1 MKKLF
6 NKKGFTLI
14 ELLVVIAII
23 AALAVVVFAAINPG
37 KRIAEAQRQSRLQN
51 TTTILDALH
60 TYIVDS
66 LGALPDVIGK
76 ASWIYSGGTNPSLAE
91 VQIGSATNGCAI
103 ATSGCST
110 GTTTCLNLANPGSA
124 TSGNMV
130 GSGGI
135 GSYLASNPIDTGIGD
150 ATRTGYTISVSSSGI
165 VTVKSCNANNNLN
178 GGANISVSR

>member
-1 MKKLF
+1 MLTKQIRSFSQKV
-6 NKKGFTLI
+6 FTLI

-23 AALAVVVFAAINPG
+23 ASLAVIVFNAINPG
-37 KRIAEAQRQSRLQN
+37 KRIKEAQHKTRIQN
-51 TTTILDALH
+51 ATTILDALH

-76 ASWIYSGGTNPSLAE
+76 IAVPGTYSAGNLNE

-103 ATSGCST
+103 STGGCSSIIS
-110 GTTTCLNLANPGSA
+110 TCINLANPGSA

-135 GSYLASNPIDTGIGD
+135 GAYMSSNPIDTAIGD
-150 ATRTGYTISVSSSGI
+150 SARTGYTLSVTNGI
-165 VTVKSCNANNNLN
+165 ATIKSCNSANSP
-178 GGANISVSR
+178 NITVSR